1 MNHEKT
7 LTMLD
12 EYADGTLPADARRE
26 VEAHL
31 AECASCRAELAAIQ
45 ALLAEVGGLPKSI
58 QPEHELWDG
67 IAARIAPRGRAG
79 RRPWLLALA
88 AILLMALSSAMTA
101 WWLGRQAPASDFA
114 QVQARYA
121 EESAEL
127 ARRVLEGP
135 SELSPQTLAAVA
147 RHLRIIDEA
156 IQEAE
161 AALREDPANRALEQ
175 MLFVRY
181 QQRLELLR
189 QADRA
194 AGEES

>member
-7 LTMLD
+7 LTLLD
-12 EYADGTLPADARRE
+12 EYADGTLALEARRE

-31 AECASCRAELAAIQ
+31 AECADCRAELASVQ
-45 ALLAEVGGLPKSI
+45 ALLAEAGKLPESI

-67 IAARIAPRGRAG
+67 IAARIAPRRRSA
-79 RRPWLLALA
+79 RPWLLALA
-88 AILLMALSSAMTA
+88 ALLLMALSSAMTA
-101 WWLGRQAPASDFA
+101 WWLGRQAPATEFSE
-114 QVQARYA
+114 VQSRYA

-135 SELSPQTLAAVA
+135 SQLSPQTLAAVA
-147 RHLRIIDEA
+147 RHLRVIDEA

-161 AALREDPANRALEQ
+161 AALRQDPANRALEQ

-181 QQRLELLR
+181 EQRLELLR

-194 AGEES
+194 AGDES